1 MSKVTTF
8 VGLGLAVLAAV
19 AAWGADYA
27 VERVPEAA
35 AKPGPAGYDATKE
48 LKWDSGTPGWQVCYY
63 TGAGTWVGNDFDI
76 STISTFRGIK
86 TIRVYSSPA
95 WPNGRWDGFRF
106 GVYAFSGGIPG
117 SLLWGPKYGVGTG
130 STYTWVE
137 IGVDWTL
144 PAGQD
149 AFVGAAE
156 QFYNYPGNDPF
167 CIDSNATFLGHSWQY
182 YGGKWEPYDNEYT
195 RPYRNL
201 MIRVVVDDTL
211 AVTPASLGRVKA
223 LYF

>member
-1 MSKVTTF
+1 MNKLTTL
-8 VGLGLAVLAAV
+8 VGLAVLAAA
-19 AAWGADYA
+19 AAWGADCA
-27 VERVPEAA
+27 VERVPEGA
-35 AKPGPAGYDATKE
+35 AKAGPAGYDATME
-48 LKWDSGTPGWQVCYY
+48 LKWDNGTSRWQVCYY
-63 TGAGTWVGNDFDI
+63 TGAGTWVGNQFDI

-86 TIRVYSSPA
+86 TVRVYSSPA
-95 WPNGRWDGFRF
+95 WPNGRWDGFRC

-137 IGVDWTL
+137 IGANWTL
-144 PAGQD
+144 PAGQN
-149 AFVGAAE
+149 AFVGAVE

-167 CIDSNATFLGHSWQY
+167 CIDSNPTGMGHSWEY
-182 YGGKWEPYDNEYT
+182 YGGSWAAYDNPYT
-195 RPYRNL
+195 RPYENL

-223 LYF
+223 LYY